1 MNREISEGED
11 AGDPKYERD
20 LGEFCPPPPKL
31 SNTLADG
38 LSTIAT
44 RTGSNRRD
52 AILPNVFL
60 ARQHPV
66 NVFDTVERRC
76 HSGEPLREA
85 LVRIYGSADRRALR
99 HGLLRDPRTIK
110 GAFETRRAGSGNRPF
125 LCQQETMSSPRNSIA
140 HIHVV
145 PCTGPR

>member
-1 MNREISEGED
+1 MPGIRNTSATWGF
-11 AGDPKYERD
+11 
-20 LGEFCPPPPKL
+20 LPPPPKL
-31 SNTLADG
+31 SNTLGDG

-85 LVRIYGSADRRALR
+85 LVRIYGSADQ
-99 HGLLRDPRTIK
+99 T
-110 GAFETRRAGSGNRPF
+110 GAPPWLVARSSNHQGS
-125 LCQQETMSSPRNSIA
+125 
-140 HIHVV
+140 V
-145 PCTGPR
+145 